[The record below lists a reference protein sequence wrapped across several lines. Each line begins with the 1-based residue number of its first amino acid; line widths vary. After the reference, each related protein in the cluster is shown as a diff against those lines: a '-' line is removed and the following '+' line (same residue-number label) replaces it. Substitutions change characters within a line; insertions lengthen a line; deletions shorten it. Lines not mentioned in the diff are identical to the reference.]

1 MAQVTIKNVTSGPK
15 IVNAFEPFIL
25 QGGETSAEPVEIS
38 HAELAVIADGDW
50 FEVDGAEPDAGP
62 DDVDLTKMTV
72 DELKAFAEANEIDL
86 GDATKKADILSA
98 IELALEDK

>member
-1 MAQVTIKNVTSGPK
+1 MAKVTIKNVTAGPK
-15 IVNAFEPFIL
+15 VVNAAIPFVL
-25 QGGETSAEPVEIS
+25 QAGETSAELVEIS
-38 HAELAVIADGDW
+38 DAELAVIEHGDW
-50 FEVDGAEPDAGP
+50 FEVGGLETAE
-62 DDVDLTKMTV
+62 TEISKMTV

>member
-1 MAQVTIKNVTSGPK
+1 V
-15 IVNAFEPFIL
+15 VNAAMPFTL
-25 QGGETSAEPVEIS
+25 QAGETSTEPVEIS
-38 HAELAVIADGDW
+38 DAELAVIASGDW
-50 FEVDGAEPDAGP
+50 FEVSGAAEPETN
-62 DDVDLTKMTV
+62 LTKMTV